1 MSAEPERSSSSVMPS
16 SNETTGA
23 DKRDTELAR
32 VEGLALRRARR
43 KATWVGRVRRTQDAQ
58 AADAA
63 ERDWWIATSPC
74 ERIQMVDEVS
84 ADAFAMSGI
93 NLREQRLQRS
103 VTRILRRGR

>member
-1 MSAEPERSSSSVMPS
+1 MP
-16 SNETTGA
+16 
-23 DKRDTELAR
+23 DTEFIGA
-32 VEGLALRRARR
+32 EGPALRRARR
-43 KATWVGRVRRTQDAQ
+43 KATWVAQVLQARDARVV
-58 AADAA
+58 DAA

-74 ERIQMVDEVS
+74 ERIQMVDEIS

>member
-1 MSAEPERSSSSVMPS
+1 MSDEIAGAER
-16 SNETTGA
+16 
-23 DKRDTELAR
+23 RDVEFNR
-32 VEGLALRRARR
+32 VEGSALRRARR
-43 KATWVGRVRRTQDAQ
+43 KATWVGQVLWARNAQ
-58 AADAA
+58 AVDAA

-74 ERIQMVDEVS
+74 ERIHMVDEVS